1 MALNIKGGVEN
12 ILAISLNVTYVLR
25 IFPGT

>member
-1 MALNIKGGVEN
+1 MTLNIEGGEEN
-12 ILAISLNVTYVLR
+12 ILAMSLIVTYVLR